1 MKNPISTITGVSGLI
16 LTGLVL
22 FNVITPEQE
31 LQLGET
37 IAALVNAVVSLIAIL
52 GGDPGTRESGL

>member
-1 MKNPISTITGVSGLI
+1 MI